1 MVHRSAPNLNL
12 VNRPHIVLYPNT
24 SSSQVCRVI
33 CIYSCSS
40 PLQTLNILREVTW
53 VLTSGS
59 ALERLSWKLSPG
71 PGTCFRCPGAWP
83 SLATHYAEAPPWAI
97 CALNNVCRNVGHH
110 VGHHWT
116 RTQKWNV
123 YGCYFREWPQGGR
136 LFLNPTVITW
146 EWKFLRVLIQGCN
159 LMWNVPEGTPKSFC
173 VFPEY
178 CFLN

>member
-33 CIYSCSS
+33 CNYSCSS

-83 SLATHYAEAPPWAI
+83 SLATHYAEAPQWAV
-97 CALNNVCRNVGHH
+97 CAVNSLCHNVGHPWATEQGLRSETFTVAISGNDH
-110 VGHHWT
+110 
-116 RTQKWNV
+116 K
-123 YGCYFREWPQGGR
+123 GGR